1 MDKHG
6 AVCDCSG
13 VKDAVVDAVEE
24 LYLKCSSGSA
34 MDPRQAGQNLVGLAQ
49 GSSLGAS
56 DARCACY
63 QVVVSV
69 LVGSSCLP
77 ASIITLGIPKRVG
90 MWSSSY

>member
-1 MDKHG
+1 MDKLH

-24 LYLKCSSGSA
+24 LYLKCSSGGSS

-56 DARCACY
+56 DARCASLR
-63 QVVVSV
+63 SV
-69 LVGSSCLP
+69 IKLL
-77 ASIITLGIPKRVG
+77 
-90 MWSSSY
+90 